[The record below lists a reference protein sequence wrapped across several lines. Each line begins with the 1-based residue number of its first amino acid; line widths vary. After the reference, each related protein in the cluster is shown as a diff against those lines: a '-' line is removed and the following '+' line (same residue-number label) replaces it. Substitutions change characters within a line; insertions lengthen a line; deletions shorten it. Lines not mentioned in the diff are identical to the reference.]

1 MGDNLRRDR
10 RHRSPI
16 ARDGEGPSI
25 EDSGEA
31 ETARLDPA
39 GEVTPGRRRA
49 WPWVVGGLLG
59 VIGGAAA
66 VAGVLAA
73 TLTVQAVEVRDDLLA
88 SKAELSRLGSLVQ
101 AKDEAGLQ
109 AAADAVSTRTARAAA
124 TVQGPL
130 WQAASDVPVV
140 GANIDAVS
148 RVTRAV
154 DILVREALP
163 PGIQM
168 ISDLDIKKLALE
180 GGGFDLQPF
189 QKAQASIPVVSQA
202 FADAKAET
210 DGIQSD
216 QLLGAVSGPVGE
228 IRDVID
234 RTAPTL
240 DVVNR
245 YLPTL
250 LDMAGGNGSKTYL
263 IIFQNN
269 AEIRAAGGNP
279 AASIIMK
286 VDQGKF
292 DLLDQASSAT
302 FYSEGTAGDQFSD
315 LPADTLSLYP
325 STFSRFSQDY
335 TMTPSFP
342 TTVTLFQDLWSHTNG
357 ERFDGVISIDPVV
370 LSHMLAVAGPVDVAG
385 EQINSD
391 NAVKLLLSDAY
402 ERYPRGEDSDAFFSA
417 VSRAVFTHLTAGKW
431 DPAKMLDALAQS
443 AQEQRLL
450 LSFTDDQA
458 QQLSRELGLD
468 GALHPDN
475 STATQVGTYLNDYS
489 VGKLEYH
496 LSQSVAA
503 TCDASARTITTTTT
517 LTNSIPDSIRSR
529 YTLGGRNG
537 NFGLPRTS
545 MMLDVLFFAP
555 PGGQVIRTDPATS
568 EESGFDRS
576 GAQDGNSALSRLVI
590 VPQGATRTVSSTVQ
604 LPQGPLGPLQLRHTP
619 TASDTPVTI
628 DPSCASLFA
637 AAG

>member
-1 MGDNLRRDR
+1 MGDSLRRHNRDR
-10 RHRSPI
+10 ASNGRNDEDATLGGSEAADTVVIDPPD
-16 ARDGEGPSI
+16 APS
-25 EDSGEA
+25 
-31 ETARLDPA
+31 RR
-39 GEVTPGRRRA
+39 RRRA
-49 WPWVVGGLLG
+49 WPWVVGGILG

-66 VAGVLAA
+66 VAGILAA
-73 TLTVQAVEVRDDLLA
+73 TLAVQAVEVRDDLLA
-88 SKAELSRLGSLVQ
+88 SKATLGRLGSLVE

-109 AAADAVSTRTARAAA
+109 AAADDVSARTSRAAA

-130 WQAASDVPVV
+130 WQAAADIPVV

-189 QKAQASIPVVSQA
+189 QQAQSSIPVVSQA
-202 FADAKAET
+202 FTDAKAET
-210 DGIQSD
+210 DGIRSD
-216 QLLGAVSGPVGE
+216 QLLDVVAGPVGE

-269 AEIRAAGGNP
+269 AEIRATGGNP

-302 FYSEGTAGDQFSD
+302 FYEEGTAGQQFSD
-315 LPADTLSLYP
+315 IPAETLGLYP
-325 STFSRFSQDY
+325 STFARYSQDY

-342 TTVTLFQDLWSHTNG
+342 TTVQLFQDLWKRTNG
-357 ERFDGVISIDPVV
+357 DQFDGIISIDPVV
-370 LSHMLAVAGPVDVAG
+370 LSHMLAVAGPVDVDG
-385 EQINSD
+385 EQIGSD

-402 ERYPRGEDSDAFFSA
+402 ERYPSGKDSDAFFSA
-417 VSRAVFTHLTAGKW
+417 VSRAVFTHLTAGEW

-443 AQEQRLL
+443 ASEQRLL
-450 LSFTDDQA
+450 MSFTDDQA

-468 GALHPDN
+468 GALHSDN
-475 STATQVGTYLNDYS
+475 STSTQVGTYLNDYS

-517 LTNSIPDSIRSR
+517 LTNSIPDSIRSS
-529 YTLGGRNG
+529 YTLGARNG
-537 NFGLPRTS
+537 NFGISRTS

-576 GAQDGNSALSRLVI
+576 GVQDGNSALSRLVI
-590 VPQGATRTVSSTVQ
+590 VPQGGTRTVSSTVQ
-604 LPQGPLGPLQLRHTP
+604 LPAGPLGPLQLRHTP

>member
-1 MGDNLRRDR
+1 MGDNLRRRNR
-10 RHRSPI
+10 R
-16 ARDGEGPSI
+16 RDDDG
-25 EDSGEA
+25 
-31 ETARLDPA
+31 RPA
-39 GEVTPGRRRA
+39 GEATDVTTAETDGEAPRRARA
-49 WPWVVGGLLG
+49 WPWVVGGVLG
-59 VIGGAAA
+59 VLGGTAA
-66 VAGVLAA
+66 VAGILGA

-88 SKAELSRLGSLVQ
+88 AKSTLGRLGSLVE
-101 AKDEAGLQ
+101 ARDEAGLQ
-109 AAADAVSTRTARAAA
+109 AAAEDVSVRTARAAE

-130 WQAASDVPVV
+130 WQMASDVPVV

-154 DILVREALP
+154 DILVRDALP
-163 PGIQM
+163 PGMQM
-168 ISDLDIKKLALE
+168 IADLDIKKLALE
-180 GGGFDLQPF
+180 GGGFNLEPLKQV
-189 QKAQASIPVVSQA
+189 QASIPVVSQA
-202 FADAKAET
+202 FTAAKAET

-216 QLLGAVSGPVGE
+216 QLMDAVSGPVAE

-250 LDMAGGNGSKTYL
+250 LSMAGADGGKTYL
-263 IIFQNN
+263 IVFQNN
-269 AEIRAAGGNP
+269 AEIRATGGNP

-292 DLLDQASSAT
+292 ELLDQASSRT
-302 FYSEGTAGDQFSD
+302 FYEEGTAGEQFSD
-315 LPADTLSLYP
+315 IPAETLALYP
-325 STFSRFSQDY
+325 SSFARYSQDY

-342 TTVTLFQDLWSHTNG
+342 TTVQLFQDLWQRTNG

-385 EQINSD
+385 EQISSE

-402 ERYPRGEDSDAFFSA
+402 ERFPNGQDSDAFFSE
-417 VSRAVFTHLTAGKW
+417 VSRAVFSHLTSGKW
-431 DPAKMLDALAQS
+431 DPAAMLDALAQS
-443 AQEQRLL
+443 AEEQRLL
-450 LSFTDDQA
+450 LSFTDEQA

-468 GALHPDN
+468 GALQMDN
-475 STATQVGTYLNDYS
+475 TTATQVGTYLNDYS

-503 TCDASARTITTTTT
+503 TCDVGARTITTTTT
-517 LTNSIPDSIRSR
+517 LTNSIPDSIQSK
-529 YTLGGRNG
+529 YTLGFRNG
-537 NFGLPRTS
+537 NYGLPRTS

-555 PGGQVIRTDPATS
+555 PGGQILSTDPARS

-576 GAQDGNSALSRLVI
+576 GTQDNNSALSRLVI
-590 VPQGATRTVSSTVQ
+590 VPQGDTRTVSSTVQ
-604 LPQGPLGPLQLRHTP
+604 LPEGPLGPLQLRHTP

-628 DPSCASLFA
+628 DASCDEFFA

>member
-1 MGDNLRRDR
+1 MGDNLRR
-10 RHRSPI
+10 HNRSR
-16 ARDGEGPSI
+16 ATNGTGAEDAAFAESDATSVI
-25 EDSGEA
+25 EPG
-31 ETARLDPA
+31 ETAP
-39 GEVTPGRRRA
+39 RRRRV
-49 WPWVVGGLLG
+49 WPWALGGAFGL
-59 VIGGAAA
+59 IGGAAA
-66 VAGVLAA
+66 VAGILGA
-73 TLTVQAVEVRDDLLA
+73 TLAVQAVEVRDDLLA
-88 SKAELSRLGSLVQ
+88 AKATLGRLGSLVE

-109 AAADAVSTRTARAAA
+109 AAADDVSVRTARAAQ
-124 TVQGPL
+124 TVQSPL
-130 WQAASDVPVV
+130 WQKASEIPVV

-154 DILVREALP
+154 DILVRDALP

-189 QKAQASIPVVSQA
+189 QQAQASIPVVSQA
-202 FADAKAET
+202 FTAAKAET
-210 DGIQSD
+210 DGIRSD
-216 QLLGAVSGPVGE
+216 QLLDAVAAPVGE

-269 AEIRAAGGNP
+269 AEIRATGGNP
-279 AASIIMK
+279 AASIVMN

-292 DLLDQASSAT
+292 ELLDQASSAT
-302 FYSEGTAGDQFSD
+302 FYEEGTAGEQFSD
-315 LPADTLSLYP
+315 IPGETLALYP
-325 STFSRFSQDY
+325 STFARYSQDY
-335 TMTPSFP
+335 TMTPDFP
-342 TTVTLFQDLWSHTNG
+342 TTVQLFQDLWNRTNG

-385 EQINSD
+385 EQIGSD

-402 ERYPRGEDSDAFFSA
+402 ERFPSGADSDRFFSE
-417 VSRAVFTHLTAGKW
+417 VSRAVFSHLTSGKW
-431 DPAKMLDALAQS
+431 DPAKMLDALTQS
-443 AQEQRLL
+443 AAEQRLF
-450 LSFTDDQA
+450 LSFSDEAA
-458 QQLSRELGLD
+458 QQLSIELGLD
-468 GALHPDN
+468 GALRTDN
-475 STATQVGTYLNDYS
+475 TTATQVGTYLNDYS

-496 LSQSVAA
+496 LGQSVAA

-517 LTNSIPDSIRSR
+517 LTNSIPDSIKSK
-529 YTLGGRNG
+529 YTLGARNG

-555 PGGQVIRTDPATS
+555 PGGQVIATDPSGS

-576 GAQDGNSALSRLVI
+576 GSQDGNTALSRLVV
-590 VPQGATRTVSSTVQ
+590 VPQGGSRTVSSTVQ
-604 LPQGPLGPLQLRHTP
+604 LPDGPLGPLQLRHTP
-619 TASDTPVTI
+619 TASETTVTV
-628 DPSCASLFA
+628 DSSCEALFA
-637 AAG
+637 AAR